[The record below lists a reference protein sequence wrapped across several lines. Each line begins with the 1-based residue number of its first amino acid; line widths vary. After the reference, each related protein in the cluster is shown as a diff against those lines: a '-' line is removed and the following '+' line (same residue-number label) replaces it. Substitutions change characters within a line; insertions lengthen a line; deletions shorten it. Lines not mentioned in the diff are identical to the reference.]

1 MVEKKEIVIIGA
13 GAAGVGMGVTL
24 TELGMSDFVILEKEK
39 VGNSFANWPQETRF
53 ITPSFTSNGFGMSDL
68 NAVAVD
74 TSPAY
79 TLGKERLSG
88 IDYAEY
94 LQLVSDEYHLPLKT
108 DCTVKTIKK
117 EGTKYL
123 IETTKGTISTKYLI
137 FAVGEFSFPVKTNIE
152 GADKFGLH
160 YGEVNS
166 WKEIEG
172 EHQTIIGGNE
182 SAIDAALELAKL
194 GKDVSIYTKS
204 SGLDS
209 READPSIRLS
219 PYTRQRFFD
228 LHVNQK
234 ISGNIKIFTSAT
246 IRRIEKLVAE
256 YGLITDTGESFKAKS
271 TPILCTGFQN
281 GVKTIATS
289 LFEYKENGEA
299 LLNQFDES
307 TVAKNVFL
315 TGPSVRN
322 GYAIFCYVYKFR
334 QRFALIAS
342 EIAHRSELII
352 DQKKLDYYKKQSF
365 YLEDCSSCEVSCTC

>member
-152 GADKFGLH
+152 GADRFGLH

-219 PYTRQRFFD
+219 PYTRQRF
-228 LHVNQK
+228 LHLQQL
-234 ISGNIKIFTSAT
+234 
-246 IRRIEKLVAE
+246 E
-256 YGLITDTGESFKAKS
+256 ES
-271 TPILCTGFQN
+271 
-281 GVKTIATS
+281 
-289 LFEYKENGEA
+289 
-299 LLNQFDES
+299 
-307 TVAKNVFL
+307 
-315 TGPSVRN
+315 RN
-322 GYAIFCYVYKFR
+322 
-334 QRFALIAS
+334 
-342 EIAHRSELII
+342 
-352 DQKKLDYYKKQSF
+352 
-365 YLEDCSSCEVSCTC
+365 